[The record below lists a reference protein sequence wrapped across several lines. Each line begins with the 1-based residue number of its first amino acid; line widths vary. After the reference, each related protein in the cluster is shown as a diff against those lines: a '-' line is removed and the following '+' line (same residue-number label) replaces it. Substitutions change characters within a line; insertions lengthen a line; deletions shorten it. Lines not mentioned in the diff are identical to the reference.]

1 MAIIKYNRH
10 IFLVYCTYLYV
21 KIFLIHDSRIANK
34 DGPSMEEKEKDIA
47 KDIAKDAVEVL
58 VESANIFL
66 GKKFDPEK
74 IAKGINFILTRVKK
88 PVSGGLEPKT
98 DLKKVEEDVKL
109 FWIEKNKSLE
119 KIYGKGNIWT
129 NRG

>member
-1 MAIIKYNRH
+1 MD
-10 IFLVYCTYLYV
+10 T
-21 KIFLIHDSRIANK
+21 
-34 DGPSMEEKEKDIA
+34 KDIAKDVA
-47 KDIAKDAVEVL
+47 KDIAKDAVEIL
-58 VESANIFL
+58 VESASIFL

-74 IAKGINFILTRVKK
+74 IAKGINFILTKVKK